1 MGDFLLAHA
10 DAVADLGEVLEL
22 AGERDAAVGALEEA
36 AALYAEKGVI
46 VEVARARTSIARISA
61 G

>member
-22 AGERDAAVGALEEA
+22 AGERNAAVDALDEA
-36 AALYAEKGVI
+36 ATLYAEKGVT
-46 VEVARARTSIARISA
+46 VEVARARTNSARISA